1 MARFLNSPDGQ
12 DVFALLETEFYEGA
26 LFTTDPYQTAYN
38 LGRRD
43 AVVYL
48 KQLRG
53 IAQKEIQP
61 DVDPLS

>member
-1 MARFLNSPDGQ
+1 MEA
-12 DVFALLETEFYEGA
+12 EFFDGA
-26 LFTTDPYQTAYN
+26 LFTQDPYQTAYN

-48 KQLRG
+48 RQLRSV
-53 IAQKEIQP
+53 AEKEIP

>member
-1 MARFLNSPDGQ
+1 M
-12 DVFALLETEFYEGA
+12 FALLEAEFYDA
-26 LFTTDPYQTAYN
+26 PLFSPDPHQTAYN

-48 KQLRG
+48 KQLRDLPRM
-53 IAQKEIQP
+53 KEP